1 MAMRW
6 EGGGEMGKTEMR
18 CEGGGEMGR
27 MVMRWEV
34 GDEMEGGGEVGGW

>member
-1 MAMRW
+1 
-6 EGGGEMGKTEMR
+6 MGKTEMR

-34 GDEMEGGGEVGGW
+34 GDEMEGGGEMGGW

>member
-1 MAMRW
+1 
-6 EGGGEMGKTEMR
+6 MR
-18 CEGGGEMGR
+18 CEGGGEIWR